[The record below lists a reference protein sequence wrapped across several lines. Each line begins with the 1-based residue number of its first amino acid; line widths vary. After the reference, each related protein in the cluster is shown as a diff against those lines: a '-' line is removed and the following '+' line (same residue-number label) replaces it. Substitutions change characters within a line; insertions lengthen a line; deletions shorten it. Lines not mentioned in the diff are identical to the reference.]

1 MNIKQ
6 LIYNPFFIMKLKK
19 SVNLTILYIYSYIYK
34 TSIKFNV
41 FVKAK
46 NDVILPVRLEFEN
59 KYKFI

>member
-1 MNIKQ
+1 MH
-6 LIYNPFFIMKLKK
+6 
-19 SVNLTILYIYSYIYK
+19 SYIYK

-59 KYKFI
+59 KYKFV